1 MFVSGSQD
9 RTIRF
14 WDLRTKGCVHLVT
27 PPPLSGSGPGNN
39 ETIFVSYLYFTMFK
53 NKFNSFRSLVS
64 SIVWYCKLIFI
75 YNIFI

>member
-39 ETIFVSYLYFTMFK
+39 NSLDIFMYFIIFNNKIKPITYSDLTSSLVRNFNPDMLMFK
-53 NKFNSFRSLVS
+53 
-64 SIVWYCKLIFI
+64 
-75 YNIFI
+75 